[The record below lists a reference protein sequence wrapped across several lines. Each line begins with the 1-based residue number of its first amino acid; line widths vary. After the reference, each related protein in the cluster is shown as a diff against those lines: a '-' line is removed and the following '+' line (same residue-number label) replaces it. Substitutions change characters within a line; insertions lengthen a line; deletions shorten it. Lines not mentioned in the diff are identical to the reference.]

1 MFPAVIA
8 LLLIREF
15 TIQVQLTQLRSKV
28 TVLTQEIALRE
39 NGTTP
44 QEMIANAAN
53 IPKAGL
59 SMKTPLPKYP

>member
-15 TIQVQLTQLRSKV
+15 TIQVHLTQLRSKV

-44 QEMIANAAN
+44 
-53 IPKAGL
+53 KR
-59 SMKTPLPKYP
+59 